1 MPGASRPQAL
11 IVGLAGCA
19 AMLLLPA
26 RAGAWGFGEHTAL
39 GRDGYRD
46 ACGQLVDDLKL
57 PAQLKTDQRAAICE
71 KATDTATVRWCL
83 ACLTYSPTLY
93 GQSVA
98 IAGDHVGS
106 PEELMSVQGQ
116 RVATNLTDY
125 VFLALVNIEHFH
137 PAAPR
142 NWRTH
147 HDRALEIATRDHA
160 TGSIAR
166 NFAEAFFASA
176 FADHFLQ
183 DAFSAG
189 HAGFNRAASGAAA
202 SMAFHDIWNRAG
214 RVVKSPTG
222 ECWLQYGDGKL
233 HKLSDF
239 GRLQIETAEKAS
251 VLDVLAAFI
260 TGKRDS
266 AREVRPVYHL
276 PMEITPDPLPRSV
289 WAVED
294 VEKSADYTG
303 PIVYQMYTSQSA
315 RLDRSRNACT
325 TVTVPIDGISNPANI
340 NAGLD
345 FWIAGALD
353 SQTQYASFDV
363 RLNHFFFDVM
373 SARFAWELGLGPA
386 GYVHRAG
393 RNAYAPSALGGILSP
408 PLYLLHGLWRNE
420 IGLQA
425 RSYLVV
431 SDPVEFN
438 GYASTF
444 LRSSLEAK
452 NTIFRFQVGPTVDFR
467 SGRLG
472 LEGSVGLELAQ
483 LRWIT
488 GGGSLGSP

>member
-1 MPGASRPQAL
+1 MAYAGMPPGRRPC

-26 RAGAWGFGEHTAL
+26 RARAWGFAEHTAL

-57 PAQLKTDQRAAICE
+57 PAQLKTNQRAAICD

-147 HDRALEIATRDHA
+147 HDRALELAIEEIMRPARWPATSPRR
-160 TGSIAR
+160 SY
-166 NFAEAFFASA
+166 ASA

-233 HKLSDF
+233 GQLSDF
-239 GRLQIETAEKAS
+239 GA
-251 VLDVLAAFI
+251 VPD
-260 TGKRDS
+260 RDPP
-266 AREVRPVYHL
+266 RRPRCW
-276 PMEITPDPLPRSV
+276 TSSPRSSPGSGT
-289 WAVED
+289 ARGRCAP
-294 VEKSADYTG
+294 S
-303 PIVYQMYTSQSA
+303 ITS
-315 RLDRSRNACT
+315 RWRSRPT
-325 TVTVPIDGISNPANI
+325 
-340 NAGLD
+340 
-345 FWIAGALD
+345 
-353 SQTQYASFDV
+353 
-363 RLNHFFFDVM
+363 
-373 SARFAWELGLGPA
+373 RF
-386 GYVHRAG
+386 R
-393 RNAYAPSALGGILSP
+393 
-408 PLYLLHGLWRNE
+408 
-420 IGLQA
+420 
-425 RSYLVV
+425 
-431 SDPVEFN
+431 D
-438 GYASTF
+438 
-444 LRSSLEAK
+444 
-452 NTIFRFQVGPTVDFR
+452 R
-467 SGRLG
+467 SGR
-472 LEGSVGLELAQ
+472 SRTSRSRRTRPA
-483 LRWIT
+483 R
-488 GGGSLGSP
+488 S